1 MGVRGRRTELR
12 NRFAGAVARR
22 EFVSGWLG
30 RWDWTGYFTSYSSG
44 AAGLSPDG
52 LVTGAILFSQ
62 QIRQS
67 MCG

>member
-1 MGVRGRRTELR
+1 MEHL
-12 NRFAGAVARR
+12 AGAVQHRDSR
-22 EFVSGWLG
+22 LG

-52 LVTGAILFSQ
+52 SVAGAILFSQ